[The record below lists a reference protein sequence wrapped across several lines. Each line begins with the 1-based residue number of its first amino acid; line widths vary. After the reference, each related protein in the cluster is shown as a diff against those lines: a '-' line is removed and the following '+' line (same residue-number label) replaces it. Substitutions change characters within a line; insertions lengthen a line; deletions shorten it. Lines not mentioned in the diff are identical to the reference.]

1 MKSRLLIISLVFFGL
16 IGTVHAVPELDP
28 TLAFDYSETVVI
40 GKILSVDILSE
51 PQTTRTEN
59 YYSEVSGIALYE
71 VEIDEYLKNSSEDN
85 IITVPGL
92 FLREP
97 HAMAY
102 ETYPYE
108 IGQQVLL
115 YLQENTHG
123 YADTKLIIRSG
134 DSKVIENELCD
145 LGHYFDKGQCMKIDD
160 STKTPEPPCKSV
172 PRPDGEGWD
181 CRRGGDS
188 TGVFS
193 KVIELPESVEPT
205 PTNEELAKASIL
217 CIGGYKQSGSE
228 CVPDDTLTI
237 SYGHQWIL
245 KIILIIAILIA
256 IPLGV
261 ILGVKVWRKR
271 K

>member
-1 MKSRLLIISLVFFGL
+1 MKTRLLIIPLVFFGL

-51 PQTTRTEN
+51 PQITRTEN

-71 VEIDEYLKNSSEDN
+71 VEIDEYLKNSSDDN

-123 YADTKLIIRSG
+123 FADTKLIIRSG
-134 DSKVIENELCD
+134 DSKVIENGLCD
-145 LGHYFDKGQCMKIDD
+145 LGYYFDKGQCMKIDD
-160 STKTPEPPCKSV
+160 STKTPDPPCKSV
-172 PRPDGEGWD
+172 PRPDGEGWIFRED
-181 CRRGGDS
+181 VCEWIKTDNPYENDES
-188 TGVFS
+188 LQLASS
-193 KVIELPESVEPT
+193 KVYGGLGIDPEFGLNTILVGVSVGIGI
-205 PTNEELAKASIL
+205 LAVFI
-217 CIGGYKQSGSE
+217 
-228 CVPDDTLTI
+228 
-237 SYGHQWIL
+237 
-245 KIILIIAILIA
+245 
-256 IPLGV
+256 
-261 ILGVKVWRKR
+261 VWRIR